1 MNYFPKTFAIVDTET
16 TGMRPPYSRVIDIG
30 IIRVENGKEVDRFQ
44 SLINPGISVP
54 SSIQRFTHITDEDL
68 EDAPPFEDIALRV
81 SEMLSGA
88 VFVAHNV
95 AFDYG
100 FLKSEFGRVD
110 MPFSPERLCSV
121 QLSRALYPHERSH
134 SLESIINRYGIE
146 VEARH
151 RALPDADAVWQFF
164 GHLQK
169 TLPSKQVKAALA
181 QVSRPRTGRLESD
194 NFRELPDSSG
204 VYFFHGPDQELLYI
218 GKSKHIRTRARS
230 HFNTS
235 SAHKEAHIQKET
247 ETVTSVS
254 TSGELSALIL
264 EALLIKKESPVYNRA
279 LRKRKTLVVAKSTP
293 DASGYQ
299 RIVLER
305 TDASL
310 PGDNA
315 LSLFRTLTQGKET
328 LRRLSKEHKLC
339 NKLLGVEQGAGAC
352 FGYQLGTCKGACAGK
367 ESPEEYNARIEDAF
381 SKRKIRT
388 WPYRGTVLIDEKEN
402 PERGTVFFIDNW
414 ALLGAFKYDDG
425 MYEPL
430 DDSLSQSGSAHSSF
444 DYDTYKILVR
454 YMLAKRNA
462 RSIKVLSK
470 SEFTKLFAECTGS
483 HERVLDHESEM
494 VITYS

>member
-1 MNYFPKTFAIVDTET
+1 MKYFPKTFAIVDTET

-30 IIRVENGKEVDRFQ
+30 IIRIENGKEVDRFQ
-44 SLINPGISVP
+44 SLINPGISIP
-54 SSIQRFTHITDEDL
+54 SSIKCFTHITDEDL
-68 EDAPPFEDIALRV
+68 EDAPTFEDVALRV
-81 SEMLSGA
+81 EKILSGA
-88 VFVAHNV
+88 TFVAHNV
-95 AFDYG
+95 AFDYA
-100 FLKSEFGRVD
+100 FLKSELGRVSID
-110 MPFSPERLCSV
+110 FSPERLCSV

-151 RALPDADAVWQFF
+151 RALPDADAVLQFF
-164 GHLQK
+164 EHVQK
-169 TLPSKQVKAALA
+169 TLPAAQIKEALA
-181 QVSRPRTGRLESD
+181 RVGRPRTGRLGSD
-194 NFRELPDSSG
+194 QFRELPDSSG

-218 GKSKHIRTRARS
+218 GKSKHVRTRARS

-235 SAHKEAHIQKET
+235 SAYKEAHIQKQT

-279 LRKRKTLVVAKSTP
+279 LRKRKTLVVAKSVTDP
-293 DASGYQ
+293 AGYE
-299 RIVLER
+299 RIIFER

-310 PGDNA
+310 PGENA

-328 LRRLSKEHKLC
+328 LRRLSKENELC
-339 NKLLGVEQGAGAC
+339 NKLLGIEQGTGAC
-352 FGYQLGTCKGACAGK
+352 FGYQLGTCKGACVGK
-367 ESPEEYNARIEDAF
+367 EAAETYNARVEETF

-388 WPYRGTVLIDEKEN
+388 WPYRGTVLIDEKET

-425 MYEPL
+425 TYESL
-430 DDSLSQSGSAHSSF
+430 DDSLSQSASGSF

-462 RSIKVLSK
+462 RTLRVLTK
-470 SEFTKLFAECTGS
+470 SEFTKLFTECTGTY
-483 HERVLDHESEM
+483 EPILEM
-494 VITYS
+494 THDQ

>member
-1 MNYFPKTFAIVDTET
+1 MPYRSFMKHFPKTFAIVDTET
-16 TGMRPPYSRVIDIG
+16 TGMRPPYARVIDIG

-44 SLINPGISVP
+44 SLINPGVSVP

-68 EDAPPFEDIALRV
+68 ENAPPFEDIALQV
-81 SEMLSGA
+81 HEMLAGA

-100 FLKSEFGRVD
+100 FMKSEFGRLNMD
-110 MPFSPERLCSV
+110 FSPERLCSV
-121 QLSRALYPHERSH
+121 QLSRALYPQERSH
-134 SLESIINRYGIE
+134 SLESIINRYDIE

-164 GHLQK
+164 NYIHE
-169 TLPSKQVKAALA
+169 TLPSIQLKQALN
-181 QVSRPRTGRLESD
+181 QVSRPRTGRLAND
-194 NFRELPDSSG
+194 HFRELPDSSG

-218 GKSKHIRTRARS
+218 GKSKHVRSRARS

-235 SAHKEAHIQKET
+235 SAHKEAHLQKET

-264 EALLIKKESPVYNRA
+264 EALLIKKESPMYNRA
-279 LRKRKTLVVAKSTP
+279 LRRRKTLVVAKAIT
-293 DASGYQ
+293 DTAGYQ

-310 PGDNA
+310 PGENA
-315 LSLFRTLTQGKET
+315 LSLFRTMTQGKET
-328 LRRLSKEHKLC
+328 LRRLSKEHTLC

-352 FGYQLGTCKGACAGK
+352 FGYQLGTCNGACVGK
-367 ESPEEYNARIEDAF
+367 EPAKDYNARIEDAF
-381 SKRKIRT
+381 AKRKIRT
-388 WPYRGTVLIDEKEN
+388 WPYNGTVMINEKESADK
-402 PERGTVFFIDNW
+402 GTVFFIDNW

-430 DDSLSQSGSAHSSF
+430 DESLTQSAQSGF

-462 RSIKVLSK
+462 RTMRVLTP
-470 SEFTKLFAECTGS
+470 SEFRKQFAECTGM
-483 HERVLDHESEM
+483 HERIYEYQE
-494 VITYS
+494 T